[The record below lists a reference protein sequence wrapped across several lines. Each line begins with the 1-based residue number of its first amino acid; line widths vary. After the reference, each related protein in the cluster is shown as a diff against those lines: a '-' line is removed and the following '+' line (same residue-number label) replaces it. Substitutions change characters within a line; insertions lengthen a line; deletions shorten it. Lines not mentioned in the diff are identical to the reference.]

1 MLSVKVSLAAA
12 VYIWGATDPDMSYD
26 AASSFIGYL
35 VDQYGEREVIQY
47 ICSDN
52 LYNEEWGKS
61 YEELVQDWNEY
72 LEALW
77 IVQYFSSYLCCKPFF
92 QMIQLHYKSK
102 KRGIHMENLNDLIWT
117 DEDDDDSVNT
127 LGVNMRQICM
137 IAFCQSIVG
146 GGKSTVLVWREKEL
160 FGGYRH
166 EKVHAETISQTEVSM
181 AKRFVFDNL
190 IYKINEE
197 TYLIM
202 NLISFRRETIT
213 KEALDKLFLIESK
226 LEAEKSLS
234 SEEEQFLQDFYMR
247 KQILPPEIVEKV
259 DRQSEQNSEL
269 HLSKIPVRS
278 VTFNLTH
285 SCNFN
290 CDYCYQR
297 KYKWKSEYTRGMST
311 EDVKLIVEYLQL
323 PYFDDTELE
332 EIVVSGGEPLL
343 PANIDTINE
352 ICERVV
358 AKKKILFTNGTN
370 ILTYKEQI
378 PFEAF
383 DEVQISLDGPDA
395 VIRQVNHYDSSFD
408 KIIGGIKYLQHMNKK
423 ITLVT
428 MWTKELRCHLAEYI
442 ELLKQSGILEHPDTT
457 IKFALAIDY
466 YSNRGL
472 DEHFYHWDEIAADLK
487 KYRQILSTINSNLEL
502 PVEI

>member
-1 MLSVKVSLAAA
+1 
-12 VYIWGATDPDMSYD
+12 
-26 AASSFIGYL
+26 
-35 VDQYGEREVIQY
+35 
-47 ICSDN
+47 
-52 LYNEEWGKS
+52 
-61 YEELVQDWNEY
+61 
-72 LEALW
+72 
-77 IVQYFSSYLCCKPFF
+77 
-92 QMIQLHYKSK
+92 MILK
-102 KRGIHMENLNDLIWT
+102 T
-117 DEDDDDSVNT
+117 
-127 LGVNMRQICM
+127 
-137 IAFCQSIVG
+137 
-146 GGKSTVLVWREKEL
+146 STVLVWREKEL

-502 PVEI
+502 PVEIRGLADFLHRPMNKRRGMKYKKCDLTKTVPMVFEPDGNIYWCLCLDGRSGKIGNYREKCFDRERVMKLGNRTIYKIDQCRQCRLRYLCGGGCMLSLISGDKEVYQPACGPFGEPFVWEHLEELI